1 MVAAG
6 LAGMYGMRSNGA
18 EAPAEQVVISQ
29 FYGAGGSEGVFSSDY
44 VELYNPGDKAVSL
57 EGYILGYSSGSEEG
71 KAGSTVDSDGM
82 RTEKTIGLAGTIPA
96 KGYYLVCGADNT
108 CREEAYQIQSF
119 NRKWQDL
126 VIDDQATVTIKL
138 YEGGSLADV
147 LSTEGSSCQYM
158 VSSST
163 SVISL
168 EADRGSGR
176 GGNGLRTFYWGD
188 ASRRNM
194 KTAMSPQLLRCCGR
208 GGSVKRGCIR
218 RGSKRGKLDP
228 FCSIVIAH
236 TA

>member
-1 MVAAG
+1 M
-6 LAGMYGMRSNGA
+6 
-18 EAPAEQVVISQ
+18 VISQ

-188 ASRRNM
+188 GV
-194 KTAMSPQLLRCCGR
+194 SPEYEDRYEPRSSYGAADGEDR
-208 GGSVKRGCIR
+208 
-218 RGSKRGKLDP
+218 
-228 FCSIVIAH
+228 
-236 TA
+236 

>member
-1 MVAAG
+1 MTGREKQALRKAFIKILSAAVVAAG

-44 VELYNPGDKAVSL
+44 VELYNPGDNAVSL

-188 ASRRNM
+188 GV
-194 KTAMSPQLLRCCGR
+194 SPEYEDRYEPRSSYGAADGEDR
-208 GGSVKRGCIR
+208 
-218 RGSKRGKLDP
+218 
-228 FCSIVIAH
+228 
-236 TA
+236 